1 MKEYI
6 WAICYWT
13 SACALLASSSR
24 ILLSSA
30 IAASCAAV
38 CAAIWAYI
46 FLLQCYNAKQIYIH
60 IKWTMNKSGFTSS
73 SCTRSSAADS
83 HGRMGGALSVFLA
96 RIWTRVGVEAVSSV
110 PSPIKYR
117 PCFFPPPTLM
127 MTSPSRSWALG
138 SQSGPWTYLPAF
150 VYILMRAWT
159 EGLEYAEG
167 GSSGL

>member
-1 MKEYI
+1 M
-6 WAICYWT
+6 
-13 SACALLASSSR
+13 
-24 ILLSSA
+24 
-30 IAASCAAV
+30 
-38 CAAIWAYI
+38 
-46 FLLQCYNAKQIYIH
+46 
-60 IKWTMNKSGFTSS
+60 MNKPGFTSS
-73 SCTRSSAADS
+73 SCARSSAADS
-83 HGRMGGALSVFLA
+83 LGRIGGSLSMVLA
-96 RIWTRVGVEAVSSV
+96 QIWARVGVEALSRV

>member
-1 MKEYI
+1 M
-6 WAICYWT
+6 
-13 SACALLASSSR
+13 
-24 ILLSSA
+24 
-30 IAASCAAV
+30 
-38 CAAIWAYI
+38 
-46 FLLQCYNAKQIYIH
+46 
-60 IKWTMNKSGFTSS
+60 MNKSGFTSS

-117 PCFFPPPTLM
+117 PCFFPPPTFM
-127 MTSPSRSWALG
+127 MSFPSRSWALG